1 MQCNVIIIS
10 LEAKFSHLIVRN
22 HSWDTYINIL
32 TNISK
37 VRSKL
42 KVKQSI
48 TFLWSNFCQEMPLPT
63 VSIFR
68 SDTIIRD
75 ALIAR
80 FAFNNLHELLVIQ
93 IGWLPVFIHWKQK
106 QSWNVSTFF
115 FCLLSNCLK
124 STVSNQPTSTLKF
137 SNYKSILSVWF
148 GLMEIYLYHFITKVF
163 LVRRKVWL
171 ICLRTQS
178 KLQGGFV
185 TFYLIH
191 FGYHKCTLYWG

>member
-124 STVSNQPTSTLKF
+124 STVFKSTNLY
-137 SNYKSILSVWF
+137 S
-148 GLMEIYLYHFITKVF
+148 EIF
-163 LVRRKVWL
+163 
-171 ICLRTQS
+171 
-178 KLQGGFV
+178 KLQVNFV
-185 TFYLIH
+185 CVIWFNGNLPISFY
-191 FGYHKCTLYWG
+191 Y